1 MFIRFIRKD
10 YKDEITI
17 NMKTITYIRCVY
29 DDKDGSYFISI
40 GDVTT
45 TPPWTFKF
53 KDKESVMNVYNS
65 IFNFQSRY
73 PDCDLLTISEE
84 QGLIE

>member
-10 YKDEITI
+10 CKDEITV

-29 DDKDGSYFISI
+29 DDKEGLYFISI
-40 GDVTT
+40 GDISNTQ
-45 TPPWTFKF
+45 PWSFRF
-53 KDKESVMNVYNS
+53 KDKESLMNAYNG

-73 PDCDLLTISEE
+73 PDCDLLEIGDE

>member
-1 MFIRFIRKD
+1 
-10 YKDEITI
+10 
-17 NMKTITYIRCVY
+17 VY
-29 DDKDGSYFISI
+29 DR
-40 GDVTT
+40 
-45 TPPWTFKF
+45 
-53 KDKESVMNVYNS
+53 

>member
-10 YKDEITI
+10 CKDEITI

-29 DDKDGSYFISI
+29 DDREGSYFMSI
-40 GDVTT
+40 GDVSNTQ
-45 TPPWTFKF
+45 PWSFRF
-53 KDKESVMNVYNS
+53 NDKKSLMGVYNS

-73 PDCDLLTISEE
+73 PDCDLLEVSEE